1 MNIAEDYKS
10 SDKEKWFTDEGYTF
24 FIRCTTDKLIDY
36 LLDIFKGDRQRA
48 IKVNKTLRRVSFEEY
63 VNYSLYKD

>member
-1 MNIAEDYKS
+1 MSIAEDYKS
-10 SDKEKWFTDEGYTF
+10 SDKGKWFTNEGHTS
-24 FIRCTTDKLIDY
+24 FIRCTTDKLIDC